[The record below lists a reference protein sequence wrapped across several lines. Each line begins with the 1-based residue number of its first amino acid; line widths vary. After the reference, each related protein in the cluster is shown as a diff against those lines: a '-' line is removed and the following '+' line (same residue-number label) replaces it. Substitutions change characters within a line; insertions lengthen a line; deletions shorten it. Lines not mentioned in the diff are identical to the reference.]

1 MFNIIGADGK
11 QYGPVSVEQLRSWRT
26 QGRINA
32 LTRIQ
37 AVGTAEWR
45 PAREVPELASLFQT
59 SGPAQ
64 SGTAPPVLKAPEMN
78 ERRKGMAVLSFVL
91 GICSFVLCLSFIT
104 ALPAIILGHVARNR
118 AARSPER
125 FGGGGFAMAGIVL
138 GYVSILFTLVIASLV
153 IPAASRSP
161 GRSFARRRPVMQMPT
176 DCQNNLRQIGLAMK
190 VWALERNDQYP
201 FNVSTNSG
209 GSLELCSP
217 GPDGFETD
225 PVPHLRLISN
235 ELSNPAFLVC
245 PSDSGKHPS
254 ADFSSLRPENVSYQ
268 FRTGTNINSDN
279 PQEILAVCPVHGNVL
294 YCDGN
299 VRAKPKH

>member
-11 QYGPVSVEQLRSWRT
+11 QYGPVSVEQLRSWLT

-32 LTRIQ
+32 QTRIQ
-37 AVGTAEWR
+37 AVGTEEWR
-45 PAREVPELASLFQT
+45 PARDVPELASLFQS
-59 SGPAQ
+59 SGVVP
-64 SGTAPPVLKAPEMN
+64 SGTAPPVLKAPQTD

-91 GICSFVLCLSFIT
+91 GLCSFVLCLSFIS
-104 ALPAIILGHVARNR
+104 AIPAIILGHVARKR
-118 AARSPER
+118 AARSPEQ
-125 FGGGGFAMAGIVL
+125 FGGRGFAIAGIVL
-138 GYVSILFTLVIASLV
+138 GYVSILLTLVIASLI
-153 IPAASRSP
+153 IPAASRAP
-161 GRSFARRRPVMQMPT
+161 RSSFSRRSAIPMPT

-209 GSLELCSP
+209 GSLELCSR

-225 PVPHLRLISN
+225 PVPHLMVISN
-235 ELSNPAFLVC
+235 ELSSSTFLVC
-245 PSDSGKHPS
+245 PGDSGKHP
-254 ADFSSLRPENVSYQ
+254 AAGFASLRPENISYQ
-268 FRTGTNINSDN
+268 LRTGTNINSDN
-279 PQEILAVCPVHGNVL
+279 PQEILAVCPIHGNVL